1 MSFYQN
7 YKKNYWER
15 KVLNKKNNFDL
26 RLLKEN
32 KTPISQDDQKKL
44 FKNYVE
50 LVCLE
55 LSYYCNRACN
65 YCPIYTMER
74 SDKNLEMSEE
84 VLENIVK
91 SLSEIN
97 YSERISLNLFN
108 EPLASKNIFK
118 NISYINKNLPSS
130 IISLNSNGDY
140 IKDINYIKKLN
151 ESGLKEIYN
160 NAHTKK

>member
-1 MSFYQN
+1 MIKKSFL
-7 YKKNYWER
+7 KK
-15 KVLNKKNNFDL
+15 
-26 RLLKEN
+26 
-32 KTPISQDDQKKL
+32 
-44 FKNYVE
+44 VE

-97 YSERISLNLFN
+97 YSERTSLNFFN

-118 NISYINKNLPSS
+118 NIFI
-130 IISLNSNGDY
+130 
-140 IKDINYIKKLN
+140 
-151 ESGLKEIYN
+151 
-160 NAHTKK
+160 